1 MNIILKSVYKDPIWE
16 LKMGYYPSPFG
27 LALLAFDSKGNLYAL
42 HFVSEGSIH
51 AEETLKNSFSE
62 AVWTS
67 NPSGAA
73 QLGKELF
80 SAPSESS
87 VSLVLYGTEFQ
98 QRVWSALLQI
108 PVGNTMT
115 YSELAAFAGVPRAV
129 RAVASA
135 VARNQIAY
143 FVPCHRIIP
152 KHGKD
157 VGQYRWGCALKEKI
171 LNSEKEVCGN
181 IDLTT

>member
-1 MNIILKSVYKDPIWE
+1 MNILLKSASEDPIPE
-16 LKMGYYPSPFG
+16 LSLGYYASPFG
-27 LALLAFDSKGNLYAL
+27 LSLLVFDNNGDLYAL
-42 HFVSEGSIH
+42 YFVPEVSIH
-51 AEETLKNSFSE
+51 AEEALKHSFSGT
-62 AVWTS
+62 AWS
-67 NPSGAA
+67 SDSSGAT

-87 VSLVLYGTEFQ
+87 VSLVLRGTKFQ

-108 PVGNTMT
+108 PVGDTMT
-115 YSELAAFAGVPRAV
+115 YSELALFIGIPKAV

-152 KHGKD
+152 KHGKN
-157 VGQYRWGCALKEKI
+157 VGEYRWGRALKEKL
-171 LNSEKEVCGN
+171 LNSEKEVYGN